1 MGDVA
6 KAWVEEQ
13 GCWPP
18 TLAGDLPNP
27 MDSGTC
33 VWGTRMAGISSW
45 VRLQYT
51 PCPPATTPCPDLVT
65 QFGRGRG
72 SQKELFL
79 LDTARGD
86 EQAAYSTLTPDEQ
99 ARASL
104 ADLEWD
110 LKRTG
115 FKEGPM

>member
-1 MGDVA
+1 M
-6 KAWVEEQ
+6 
-13 GCWPP
+13 
-18 TLAGDLPNP
+18 
-27 MDSGTC
+27 
-33 VWGTRMAGISSW
+33 
-45 VRLQYT
+45 
-51 PCPPATTPCPDLVT
+51 PDLVT